1 MLLKTYTQLLLTIY
15 VTHSRNDLH
24 HIFSY
29 FIHIH
34 SMQYKSCRLSFLRVN
49 KHFPTFKRFNESN
62 RPSNHS
68 AWRSI
73 KIFTI
78 FFSFYTI
85 RTDKDPTIIS
95 RVFSFSRFVSSRDI
109 NMAEYQRNFCINLQ
123 IILYTSQKPL
133 CIPSPTRRDETTDD
147 ISRLKK
153 RRAYVHNPSL
163 GFSGVEASCTQNWHA
178 SRVARKFSTRFQVD
192 GHRGAVKGIWGAF
205 WCKGKWRTI
214 RGKRIGRYVAFKTY
228 LLDEFAFNAGASV
241 IKFMRIV

>member
-62 RPSNHS
+62 RPSLCLKVDKNFYNFFFILHNQDGQ
-68 AWRSI
+68 RSNNYFARI
-73 KIFTI
+73 L
-78 FFSFYTI
+78 FFSLRI
-85 RTDKDPTIIS
+85 LA
-95 RVFSFSRFVSSRDI
+95 RDI

-163 GFSGVEASCTQNWHA
+163 GFSGVEASCT
-178 SRVARKFSTRFQVD
+178 
-192 GHRGAVKGIWGAF
+192 
-205 WCKGKWRTI
+205 
-214 RGKRIGRYVAFKTY
+214 
-228 LLDEFAFNAGASV
+228 
-241 IKFMRIV
+241 